1 MSTFPLRRRWLALA
15 AGALILVTAA
25 CGRDS
30 GGTPEPVAAAGK
42 EEASGWSFTD
52 DLGVTV
58 TRDSRPIRIVA
69 QVSAAATLYDYG
81 IEPVGVFGP
90 TVRKDGSPE
99 NLAGDLAKL
108 GNLPSVGSAWG
119 EFNVEQLAA
128 LRPDLIVTMSY
139 EESLEKAKYDP
150 YWFVPGDSL
159 EKVKA
164 IAPIV
169 AIRLR
174 GEPLDHTVERFAELA
189 KALGADMDRGANA
202 DARRRFTET
211 RDDLAKAISEK
222 PGLTALFVAGYTDNL
237 YVANPKVAVDVAW
250 YRELGLQVPDVNAAE
265 GEFWETLS
273 WEQAGRHRADLVF
286 NDIRGQSLTTEEMK
300 KAHPTFANL
309 PGVKAGQVGRWH
321 FESPY
326 SYKSVAAVLQD
337 MAATVRA
344 ATPGL
349 V

>member
-1 MSTFPLRRRWLALA
+1 MSMNPLRRRWLTLA
-15 AGALILVTAA
+15 AGALILVSTA
-25 CGRDS
+25 CGNDS
-30 GGTPEPVAAAGK
+30 GGTPDPVAAGGQEK
-42 EEASGWSFTD
+42 ASGWSFTD

-58 TRDSRPIRIVA
+58 TRDVRPTRIVS

-81 IEPVGVFGP
+81 IEPVAVFGP
-90 TVRKDGSPE
+90 TVRKDGTPE

-108 GNLPSVGSAWG
+108 TKLPSVGSAWG

-128 LRPDLIVTMSY
+128 LKPDLIVTMSY

-150 YWFVPGDSL
+150 YWYVPKDSL
-159 EKVKA
+159 EKIKA

-174 GEPLDHTVERFAELA
+174 GEPLDHTVDRFAELA
-189 KALGADMDRGANA
+189 KSLGADMDGGANA
-202 DARRRFTET
+202 TARSRYTEA
-211 RDDLAKAISEK
+211 RDDLAKAIKEK

-237 YVANPKVAVDVAW
+237 YVANHKVAVDVAW
-250 YRELGLQVPDVNAAE
+250 FRQLGLQVPDVGAAE

-273 WEQAGRHRADLVF
+273 WEQAGRYGADVIF
-286 NDIRGQSLTTEEMK
+286 NDIRGQSLTVDEMK

-309 PGVKAGQVGRWH
+309 PAVKAGQVGRWH

-326 SYKSVAAVLQD
+326 SFKSVANVLQD
-337 MAATVRA
+337 MAVTIRA
-344 ATPGL
+344 ANPGL

>member
-1 MSTFPLRRRWLALA
+1 MSMNPLRRRWLALA
-15 AGALILVTAA
+15 AGALILVSAA
-25 CGRDS
+25 CGNDN
-30 GGTPEPVAAAGK
+30 GGTPDPVSAGGQEK
-42 EEASGWSFTD
+42 ASGWSFTD

-58 TRDSRPIRIVA
+58 TREARPTRIVA

-81 IEPVGVFGP
+81 IEPVAVFGP
-90 TVRKDGSPE
+90 TVRKDGTPE
-99 NLAGDLAKL
+99 NLAGNLAKI
-108 GNLPSVGSAWG
+108 GNLPSVGSAFG

-150 YWFVPGDSL
+150 YWYVPGDSL

-169 AIRLR
+169 AVGLR
-174 GEPLDHTVERFAELA
+174 GEPLDHTVDRFAELA
-189 KALGADMDRGANA
+189 TSLGADMDGGANA
-202 DARRRFTET
+202 AARSRYTEA
-211 RDDLAKAISEK
+211 RDDLAKAIKDK

-237 YVANPKVAVDVAW
+237 YVANSKVAVDVAW
-250 YRELGLQVPDVNAAE
+250 FKELGLQVPDVNVGE

-273 WEQAGRHRADLVF
+273 WEQAGRHGADLIF
-286 NDIRGQSLTTEEMK
+286 NDIRGQSLTVEEMK

-309 PGVKAGQVGRWH
+309 PAVKAGQMGRWH

-326 SYKSVAAVLQD
+326 SYQSVAAVLAD
-337 MAATVRA
+337 MAGTIRTAN
-344 ATPGL
+344 PGL